1 MTTVNLQL
9 QQVQERAA
17 ETMEEMW
24 VNMGPQHPST
34 HGVLRLLIKLDGE
47 VVRECIPYMGYM
59 HRCHEKIGENRA
71 YVQIIPYTDRL
82 DYLASMYNNWAYC
95 LGCERLMGIQIPERA
110 EYLRVIIGELQRIA
124 SHLIWLG
131 TFGLD
136 LGNFTL
142 FMWCFREREMVL
154 DLFEAISGQRLNYSF
169 MRIGGL
175 ALDAPEGWLADVKSF
190 LAWLKPR
197 FVEYDRL
204 STDNVI
210 WQKRIQGVGILT
222 PEDAVSYAVSG
233 PTLRGSG
240 FRWDLR
246 RDDPYGIYD
255 RFAFDVPTGPSGD
268 VWDRFWVR
276 RLEMEESVKIVEQA
290 LKDIPPGPVLS
301 PVAKKLRAPVGDIY
315 SRVESPRGELGF
327 YMVADGSERPYRY
340 KVRAPTFVN
349 LSALPVMLTGCLIA
363 DCVAVLGSI
372 DIVLG
377 EVDR

>member
-9 QQVQERAA
+9 HQVKQPTTES
-17 ETMEEMW
+17 MEEMW

-34 HGVLRLLIKLDGE
+34 HGVLRLLLKLDGE
-47 VVRECIPYMGYM
+47 VVRECIPYLGYM

-95 LGCERLMGIQIPERA
+95 LACERLMGIAIPERA
-110 EYLRVIIGELQRIA
+110 EYLRVLIGELQRIA

-142 FMWCFREREMVL
+142 FMWCFREREMIL
-154 DLFEAISGQRLNYSF
+154 DLFEAVSGQRLNYSF

-175 ALDAPEGWLADVKSF
+175 ALDVPEGWLADVKAF
-190 LAWLKPR
+190 LAWFAPR
-197 FVEYDRL
+197 LPEYDRL

-210 WQKRIQGVGILT
+210 WQKRIEGVGVLT
-222 PEDAVSYAVSG
+222 PDDAVSYACSG
-233 PTLRGSG
+233 PVLRGSG
-240 FRWDLR
+240 IKWDLR
-246 RDDPYGIYD
+246 KNDSYGIYD
-255 RFAFDVPTGPSGD
+255 RFTFDIPVGTRGD

-276 RLEMEESVKIVEQA
+276 RQEMDQSVRIVEQA
-290 LKDIPPGPVLS
+290 LKDIPPGPVLA
-301 PVAKKLRAPVGDIY
+301 PVTKKLRAPVGDIY
-315 SRVESPRGELGF
+315 SRVESPRGELGHHL
-327 YMVADGSERPYRY
+327 VSDGSERPYRY

-349 LSALPVMLTGCLIA
+349 LSALPVMLPGCFLA
-363 DCVAVLGSI
+363 DCVAVLGSV

>member
-9 QQVQERAA
+9 QQLQERIS

-95 LGCERLMGIQIPERA
+95 ICCERLMGIQIPERA

-131 TFGLD
+131 TFALD

-154 DLFEAISGQRLNYSF
+154 DLFEAVSGQRLNYSF

-175 ALDAPEGWLADVKSF
+175 ALDVPEGWLADVKSF
-190 LAWLKPR
+190 LTWLKPR
-197 FVEYDRL
+197 FVEYDRI

-210 WQKRIQGVGILT
+210 WQKRIQGVGILK
-222 PEDAVSYAVSG
+222 PEDAVSYACSG
-233 PTLRGSG
+233 PVLRGSG
-240 FRWDLR
+240 IRWDLR
-246 RDDPYGIYD
+246 RNDPYGIYD
-255 RFAFDVPTGPSGD
+255 RFDFDIPIGPNGD

-276 RLEMEESVKIVEQA
+276 RREMEESVKIVEQA
-290 LKDIPPGPVLS
+290 LKGIPPGPVLA

-315 SRVESPRGELGF
+315 SRVETPRGELGH
-327 YMVADGSERPYRY
+327 YLVADGSERPYRY

-349 LSALPVMLTGCLIA
+349 LSALPVMLPGCLIA

-372 DIVLG
+372 DIVLC
-377 EVDR
+377 EIDR

>member
-1 MTTVNLQL
+1 MTTVNLHL
-9 QQVQERAA
+9 QQVKERTA
-17 ETMEEMW
+17 ESMEEMW

-82 DYLASMYNNWAYC
+82 DYLSSMYNNWAYC
-95 LGCERLMGIQIPERA
+95 LACERLMGIQIPERA

-142 FMWCFREREMVL
+142 FMWCFREREMIL
-154 DLFEAISGQRLNYSF
+154 DLFEAVSGQRLNYSF

-175 ALDAPEGWLADVKSF
+175 ALDVPEGWLGDVKAF
-190 LAWLKPR
+190 LQWLKPR
-197 FVEYDRL
+197 LPEYDRL
-204 STDNVI
+204 STDNII

-222 PEDAVSYAVSG
+222 PEDAVSYACSG
-233 PTLRGSG
+233 PMLRGSG
-240 FRWDLR
+240 IRWDLR
-246 RDDPYGIYD
+246 KNDPYGIYD
-255 RFAFDVPTGPSGD
+255 RFEFDIPVGTSGD

-276 RLEMEESVKIVEQA
+276 RQEMDQSVRIVEQA
-290 LKDIPPGPVLS
+290 LKDIPPGPVLA

-315 SRVESPRGELGF
+315 SRVESPRGELGD
-327 YMVADGSERPYRY
+327 YIIADGSEKPYRY

-349 LSALPVMLTGCLIA
+349 LSALPVMLPGYLVA
-363 DCVAVLGSI
+363 DAVAVLGSV
-372 DIVLG
+372 DIVLC

>member
-9 QQVQERAA
+9 HQVKQPPTES
-17 ETMEEMW
+17 MEEMW

-34 HGVLRLLIKLDGE
+34 HGVLRLLLKLDGE
-47 VVRECIPYMGYM
+47 VVRECIPYLGYM

-95 LGCERLMGIQIPERA
+95 LACERLMGIAIPERA
-110 EYLRVIIGELQRIA
+110 EYLRVLIGELQRIA

-142 FMWCFREREMVL
+142 FMWCFREREMIL
-154 DLFEAISGQRLNYSF
+154 DLFEAVSGQRLNYSF

-175 ALDAPEGWLADVKSF
+175 ALDVPEGWLADVKAF
-190 LAWLKPR
+190 LAWFAPR
-197 FVEYDRL
+197 LSEYGRL

-210 WQKRIQGVGILT
+210 WQKRIEGVGVLT
-222 PEDAVSYAVSG
+222 PDDAVSYACSG
-233 PTLRGSG
+233 PVLRGSG
-240 FRWDLR
+240 IKWDLR
-246 RDDPYGIYD
+246 KNDSYGIYD
-255 RFAFDVPTGPSGD
+255 RFTFDIPVGTRGD

-276 RLEMEESVKIVEQA
+276 RQEMDQSVRIVEQA
-290 LKDIPPGPVLS
+290 LKDIPPGPVLA
-301 PVAKKLRAPVGDIY
+301 PVTKKLRAPVGDIY
-315 SRVESPRGELGF
+315 SRVESPRGELGHHL
-327 YMVADGSERPYRY
+327 VSDGSERPYRY

-349 LSALPVMLTGCLIA
+349 LSALPVMLPGYLVA
-363 DCVAVLGSI
+363 DAVAVLGSV
-372 DIVLG
+372 DIVLC

>member
-1 MTTVNLQL
+1 
-9 QQVQERAA
+9 
-17 ETMEEMW
+17 MEEMW

-95 LGCERLMGIQIPERA
+95 LACERLMGIQIPERA
-110 EYLRVIIGELQRIA
+110 EYLRVLIGELQRIA

-154 DLFEAISGQRLNYSF
+154 DLFEAVSGQRLNYSF

-175 ALDAPEGWLADVKSF
+175 ALDVPEGWLGDVKAF
-190 LAWLKPR
+190 LQWFKPR
-197 FVEYDRL
+197 LPEYDRL
-204 STDNVI
+204 STDNII
-210 WQKRIQGVGILT
+210 WQKRIQGVGILK
-222 PEDAVSYAVSG
+222 PEDAVSYACSG
-233 PTLRGSG
+233 PVLRGSG
-240 FRWDLR
+240 IRWDLR
-246 RDDPYGIYD
+246 KNDPYGIYD
-255 RFAFDVPTGPSGD
+255 RFEFDIPVGTSGD

-276 RLEMEESVKIVEQA
+276 RQEIDQSVRIVEQA
-290 LKDIPPGPVLS
+290 LKDIPPGPVLA

-315 SRVESPRGELGF
+315 SRVESPRGELGD
-327 YMVADGSERPYRY
+327 YIIADGSEKPYRY

-349 LSALPVMLTGCLIA
+349 LSALPVMLPGYLVA
-363 DCVAVLGSI
+363 DAVAVLGSV
-372 DIVLG
+372 DIVLC

>member
-1 MTTVNLQL
+1 MTTVNLHL
-9 QQVQERAA
+9 QQVKERIA
-17 ETMEEMW
+17 ESMEEMW

-59 HRCHEKIGENRA
+59 HRCHEKIGENRS

-82 DYLASMYNNWAYC
+82 DYLASMYNNWGYC
-95 LGCERLMGIQIPERA
+95 LACERLMGISIPERA

-136 LGNFTL
+136 LGNFTI
-142 FMWCFREREMVL
+142 FMWCFREREMIL
-154 DLFEAISGQRLNYSF
+154 DLFEAVSGQRLNYSF

-175 ALDAPEGWLADVKSF
+175 ALDVPEGWLADVKSF

-197 FVEYDRL
+197 FDEYDRL

-210 WQKRIQGVGILT
+210 WQKRIQGVGILK
-222 PEDAVSYAVSG
+222 PEDAVSYACSG
-233 PTLRGSG
+233 PVLRGSG
-240 FRWDLR
+240 IRWDIR
-246 RDDPYGIYD
+246 RNDPYGIYD
-255 RFAFDVPTGPSGD
+255 RFDFDIPVGTSGD

-276 RLEMEESVKIVEQA
+276 RQELEQSVRIVEQA
-290 LKDIPPGPVLS
+290 LKDIPPGPVLA

-315 SRVESPRGELGF
+315 SRVESPRGELGD
-327 YMVADGSERPYRY
+327 YIVADGSEKPYRY

-349 LSALPVMLTGCLIA
+349 LSALPIMLPGYLVA
-363 DCVAVLGSI
+363 DAVAILGSV
-372 DIVLG
+372 DIVLC

>member
-9 QQVQERAA
+9 HQVKQPPTES
-17 ETMEEMW
+17 MEEMW

-34 HGVLRLLIKLDGE
+34 HGVLRLLLKLDGE
-47 VVRECIPYMGYM
+47 VVRECIPYLGYM

-95 LGCERLMGIQIPERA
+95 LACERLMGIAIPERA
-110 EYLRVIIGELQRIA
+110 EYLRVLIGELQRIA

-142 FMWCFREREMVL
+142 FMWCFREREMIL
-154 DLFEAISGQRLNYSF
+154 DLFEAVSGQRLNYSF

-175 ALDAPEGWLADVKSF
+175 ALDVPEGWLADVKAF
-190 LAWLKPR
+190 LAWFAPR
-197 FVEYDRL
+197 LSEYDRL

-210 WQKRIQGVGILT
+210 WQKRIEGVGVLT
-222 PEDAVSYAVSG
+222 PDDAVSYACSG
-233 PTLRGSG
+233 PVLRGSG
-240 FRWDLR
+240 IKWDLR
-246 RDDPYGIYD
+246 KNDSYGIYD
-255 RFAFDVPTGPSGD
+255 RFTFDIPVGTRGD

-276 RLEMEESVKIVEQA
+276 RQEMDQSVRIVEQA
-290 LKDIPPGPVLS
+290 LKDIPPGPVLA
-301 PVAKKLRAPVGDIY
+301 PVTKKLRAPVGDIY
-315 SRVESPRGELGF
+315 SRVESPRGELGHHL
-327 YMVADGSERPYRY
+327 VSDGSERPYRY

-349 LSALPVMLTGCLIA
+349 LSALPVMLPGCFLA
-363 DCVAVLGSI
+363 DCVAVLGSV

>member
-1 MTTVNLQL
+1 MRPVIT
-9 QQVQERAA
+9 ES
-17 ETMEEMW
+17 MEEMW

-34 HGVLRLLIKLDGE
+34 HGVLRLLLKLDGE
-47 VVRECIPYMGYM
+47 VVRECIPYLGYM

-95 LGCERLMGIQIPERA
+95 LACERLMGIPVPERA

-131 TFGLD
+131 TLGLD

-142 FMWCFREREMVL
+142 FMYCFREREMVL
-154 DLFEAISGQRLNYSF
+154 DLFEAVSGQRLNYSF

-175 ALDAPEGWLADVKSF
+175 ALDVPEGWLADVKAF
-190 LAWLKPR
+190 LAWFTPR
-197 FVEYDRL
+197 LAEYDRL
-204 STDNVI
+204 STDNII
-210 WQKRIQGVGILT
+210 WQKRIQGVGILK
-222 PEDAVSYAVSG
+222 PEDAISYACSG
-233 PTLRGSG
+233 PVLRGSG
-240 FRWDLR
+240 IRWDLR
-246 RDDPYGIYD
+246 KDDPYGIYD
-255 RFAFDVPTGPSGD
+255 RFAFDIPVGPTGD

-276 RLEMEESVKIVEQA
+276 RMEMAESVRIVEQA
-290 LKDIPPGPVLS
+290 LKELPPGPVLS

-315 SRVESPRGELGF
+315 SRVETPRGELGH
-327 YMVADGSERPYRY
+327 YLVADGSERPYRY

-349 LSALPVMLTGCLIA
+349 LSALPVMLPGCFVA

-372 DIVLG
+372 DIVLC